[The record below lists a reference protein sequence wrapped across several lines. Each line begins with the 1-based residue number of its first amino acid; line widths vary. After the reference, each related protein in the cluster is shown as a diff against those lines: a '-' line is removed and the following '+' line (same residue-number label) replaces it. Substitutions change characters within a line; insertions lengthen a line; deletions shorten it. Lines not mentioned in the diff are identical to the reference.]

1 MRLVTTKLAITVFIS
16 SMLFMFSNNAFAL
29 TYKAQK
35 LQSKEGRVS
44 LIELFTS
51 EGCNSCPPA
60 EHFINDLKTK
70 TNLWED
76 FVPVAFHV
84 DYWDYLGWKDIY
96 AKSEHTHRQR
106 IYAAE
111 NREPTV
117 YTPGMRAEGR
127 EWRNWRRADLQ
138 DFDSIKRKDIGVLE
152 LDILEDGTFKA
163 RFELSEQDS
172 LTSLGIRG
180 RPYTVTVALLG
191 MGISTDVKRG
201 ENAGRTLDHDFMVL
215 ESAEYE
221 IHNGIWQGKLPTT
234 KVTAPR
240 YAIAVWVSS
249 NKSQSPIQAV
259 GGYLN

>member
-1 MRLVTTKLAITVFIS
+1 MRLITTTLAVA
-16 SMLFMFSNNAFAL
+16 LLLFSNTALAF

-44 LIELFTS
+44 VIELFTS

-60 EHFINDLKTK
+60 EHFINDLKNK
-70 TNLWED
+70 TNLWKD

-96 AKSEHTHRQR
+96 AKPEYSNRQR

-111 NREPTV
+111 NRERTV
-117 YTPGMRAEGR
+117 YTPGMRAEGE

-138 DFDSIKRKDIGVLE
+138 SFEGVKREEIGVLE
-152 LDILEDGTFKA
+152 LDILPGGNFKA
-163 RFELSEQDS
+163 SFQLNGQES
-172 LTSLGIRG
+172 LKALGIRG
-180 RPYTVTVALLG
+180 EPYIVTVALLG

-215 ESAEYE
+215 ESVDYE
-221 IHNGIWQGKLPTT
+221 IKNGVWQGTLPTT
-234 KVTAPR
+234 KVSAPG
-240 YAIAVWVSS
+240 YAIAAWVSS

-259 GGYLN
+259 GAYLN